1 MKRLMRSLGYTV
13 GAFASAAE
21 FLDFARLN
29 EVSCLIADVQ
39 MPGMSGAELYAR
51 MVETR
56 QTVPTILVT
65 GYPDESARVQSLKD
79 GILCYLPKPFDDNE
93 LLDCV
98 RQAVDGGPSET
109 EGS

>member
-1 MKRLMRSLGYTV
+1 
-13 GAFASAAE
+13 
-21 FLDFARLN
+21 
-29 EVSCLIADVQ
+29 
-39 MPGMSGAELYAR
+39 
-51 MVETR
+51 
-56 QTVPTILVT
+56 
-65 GYPDESARVQSLKD
+65 VQSLKD